1 MKKSSSSLHKSCL
14 VDPDS
19 SASLEC
25 SCLCGLR
32 PGAFTSSI
40 SICILGFLAVSSAS
54 HRNMFINNIFGEI
67 PEKSVVFV
75 IDTSGSMYDMLA
87 AVKDHIA
94 ETLIDRAYN
103 RPGTTFNIIEFS
115 SEVFQV

>member
-1 MKKSSSSLHKSCL
+1 
-14 VDPDS
+14 
-19 SASLEC
+19 
-25 SCLCGLR
+25 
-32 PGAFTSSI
+32 
-40 SICILGFLAVSSAS
+40 
-54 HRNMFINNIFGEI
+54 MFINNIFGEI